1 MRDPCRLMTGPKS
14 ASAWRGNCT
23 FPKTRSTLL
32 ICIPPHPYC
41 SIRSQNAA
49 DCFPAHGKLLCVF
62 RCARGNSI
70 KIRPVCAALG
80 NAHLQ
85 KRFMPNEVIAKKLE
99 QIATLIEELTGF
111 LDVPFREFGGDI
123 RRVRSAER
131 NFQLIVDTAC
141 DINTQIL
148 LERGGKTP
156 DTYKQ
161 SFTHLEKEEI
171 LSSELTEKLTRSVSV
186 RNILVH
192 EYDFDE
198 DYEKFFNAAKETLVT
213 YKEYVK
219 VIYEYVRGSSQES
232 FK

>member
-1 MRDPCRLMTGPKS
+1 
-14 ASAWRGNCT
+14 
-23 FPKTRSTLL
+23 
-32 ICIPPHPYC
+32 
-41 SIRSQNAA
+41 
-49 DCFPAHGKLLCVF
+49 
-62 RCARGNSI
+62 
-70 KIRPVCAALG
+70 
-80 NAHLQ
+80 
-85 KRFMPNEVIAKKLE
+85 MPNEVIAKKLE

-161 SFTHLEKEEI
+161 SFIHLEKDGV
-171 LSSELTEKLTRSVSV
+171 LSSELTGKLARSVSV

-198 DYEKFFNAAKETLVT
+198 DYEKFFNAAKEMLAT
-213 YKEYVK
+213 YQEYMKAV
-219 VIYEYVRGSSQES
+219 YEYILKRA
-232 FK
+232 